1 MVLRITVFFLALLS
15 TPFALEVKGAF
26 TQGGYIIG
34 HAERLSPVT
43 VGNTP
48 LMTDDDGF
56 FFYGLQRYAPAELTI
71 SAPSGSKTVIITP
84 RDYKTQHV
92 NGVPA
97 KTVNPDNAQRN
108 RSAADTKAIKAARA
122 NTSGL
127 TAFRGTFIKPVAQ
140 YTLTG
145 EYGSRRTYNGE
156 ERSWHKGADFAA
168 PTGTPIKAPAAGVIT
183 LARDTFFNGNLII
196 LDHGQG
202 LFTIYAH
209 LDSMKV
215 NAGDSV
221 AQGQIIGAVG
231 TTGRSTGP
239 HLHWGAYW
247 HNVALDPLFLLKEG
261 V

>member
-1 MVLRITVFFLALLS
+1 MLRITVFFLALCAV
-15 TPFALEVKGAF
+15 PFALEVEGAF

-34 HAERLSPVT
+34 HTERLSPVT
-43 VGNTP
+43 VGDTK
-48 LMTDDDGF
+48 LMADDDGF
-56 FFYGLQRYAPAELTI
+56 FFYGLQRYAPAELDITA
-71 SAPSGSKTVIITP
+71 STGTKTVIITP

-97 KTVNPDNAQRN
+97 KTVNPDKIQVE

-122 NTSGL
+122 EKSGL
-127 TAFRGTFIKPVAQ
+127 TAFRGTFIKPVSQ

-145 EYGSRRTYNGE
+145 EFGSRRTYNGE

-168 PTGTPIKAPAAGVIT
+168 PTGTPVKAPAAGVIT
-183 LARDTFFNGNLII
+183 LARDTFFNGNLLI

-215 NAGDSV
+215 KEGDRV
-221 AQGQIIGAVG
+221 AQGQIIGAIG

-247 HNVALDPLFLLKEG
+247 HNVAIDPLFLLKEG